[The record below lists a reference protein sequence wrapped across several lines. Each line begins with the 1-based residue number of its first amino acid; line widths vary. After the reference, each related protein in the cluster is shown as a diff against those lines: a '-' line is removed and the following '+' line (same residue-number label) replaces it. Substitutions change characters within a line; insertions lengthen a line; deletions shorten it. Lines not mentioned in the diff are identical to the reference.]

1 MAEYDPP
8 IYDVPVFNPAYFI
21 DEDEIT
27 KSYLRA
33 NFLEFPIGQGLETLP
48 DLRVENDKINL
59 GLLSISSTDSVAIG
73 HSATATGTEAISI
86 GHNATSNGD
95 EAVVVGHNSSG
106 GEDAVVIG
114 HNNTG
119 EQDSVV
125 LGHNNTC
132 AENSVCLGHSSISSG
147 ENSIALGHSAT
158 TSTFDNSVAIGNGA
172 SAVGFSTS
180 LGQGANASGGGSL
193 SCGVGSSASGLRAT
207 AIGRNTQAIGQSSVA
222 LGDGA
227 TASADNVVALGN
239 SSVKVGIN
247 ESNPTEKLQ
256 IQDGNVY
263 LGTLNTTR
271 LVFGKGTAN
280 NFNGMRLKV
289 SNEVELFSI
298 NATYLFAQ
306 DGVAYGTLWLDTSD
320 GRLKKD
326 IVPLQNGINVINQ
339 LNPVHYKKK
348 MCSMKNCDDIS
359 GCEQMYSI
367 EDGFIAQE
375 IEKIPELE
383 HSVSSPADSDV
394 KGLNY
399 NCILSYC
406 VKAIQEQQEQIESL
420 KTEIEKL
427 KISA

>member
-27 KSYLRA
+27 KGYLRA

-48 DLRVENDKINL
+48 DLRIENDKIHL

-86 GHNATSNGD
+86 GHNATSNGN
-95 EAVVVGHNSSG
+95 EAVVIGHNSSG

-132 AENSVCLGHSSISSG
+132 AENSVVLGHSCIADG
-147 ENSIALGHSAT
+147 ENSLALGHNAT

-227 TASADNVVALGN
+227 TASANYEISLGN
-239 SSVKVGIN
+239 NSNAFLRIGGVIQPKLIYSGSSSITWSSGVGGSQRQNLFTGVSLPSGYTSWNIVATNLWGNDVPSLN
-247 ESNPTEKLQ
+247 EGFLCLSGYTYIEGGGGSTFTLGVNTF
-256 IQDGNVY
+256 DAGNTCV
-263 LGTLNTTR
+263 
-271 LVFGKGTAN
+271 
-280 NFNGMRLKV
+280 NGDPVR
-289 SNEVELFSI
+289 F
-298 NATYLFAQ
+298 TYLIYAC
-306 DGVAYGTLWLDTSD
+306 VA
-320 GRLKKD
+320 
-326 IVPLQNGINVINQ
+326 VP
-339 LNPVHYKKK
+339 
-348 MCSMKNCDDIS
+348 
-359 GCEQMYSI
+359 
-367 EDGFIAQE
+367 
-375 IEKIPELE
+375 
-383 HSVSSPADSDV
+383 
-394 KGLNY
+394 
-399 NCILSYC
+399 
-406 VKAIQEQQEQIESL
+406 
-420 KTEIEKL
+420 
-427 KISA
+427 